1 MKLIQ
6 INSTYNVGSTGRI
19 VEGIAVAAR
28 RRGHLAKAVYGR
40 RAGTGPTETFRIGS
54 AADTAL
60 HGVMSIAADGHGLG
74 SKRATKRLTAW
85 LDEEDPDIVGL
96 HNLHGYY
103 INVPLVFEYLAS
115 KKIPVLWTLHDCWAF
130 TGHCSY
136 FDRVSCERWIE
147 GCHACPMTSFYPR
160 SFVDRSERNWE
171 WKKALLRDFR
181 NLTIITPSHW
191 LAGLVGQSF
200 LGAHPV
206 HVIHNGVDL
215 EVFQP
220 KAKRRSKSVLGVAHV
235 WDDRKGLMDFIALR
249 QVLSDEW
256 EIKLVGL
263 EKKQIRELPRGVTG
277 IERTSSPEELAVL
290 YSEATAFVNPTYSDN
305 FPTTNIEALACGTPI
320 VTYRT
325 GGSPEAVSVKTG
337 RVVDRGDVA
346 GLAAAL
352 YEIASVPGD
361 PWTQACRDHAVA
373 NFSAA
378 DRFADYVGL
387 AESLVEIHQSVAV

>member
-1 MKLIQ
+1 M
-6 INSTYNVGSTGRI
+6 GSTGRI
-19 VEGIAVAAR
+19 VEGIAGAAR

-60 HGVMSIAADGHGLG
+60 HGFLSIAADGHGLG
-74 SKRATKRLTAW
+74 SRRATKRLIAW
-85 LDEEDPDIVGL
+85 LDGENPDIVGL

-103 INVPLVFEYLAS
+103 INVPLVLEYLGS

-136 FDRVSCERWIE
+136 FDRVSCERWIK

-160 SFVDRSERNWE
+160 SFVDRSKRNWE
-171 WKKALLRDFR
+171 WKDALLRDFG
-181 NLTIITPSHW
+181 NLTIVTPSHW
-191 LAGLVGQSF
+191 LAELVGQSI
-200 LGAHPV
+200 LGGYPV

-215 EVFQP
+215 DVFQP
-220 KAKRRSKSVLGVAHV
+220 RVAGGRKVVLGVANV
-235 WDDRKGLMDFIALR
+235 WDDRKGLKDFIALR
-249 QVLSDEW
+249 QVLSDDW

-263 EKKQIRELPRGVTG
+263 DKKQIRELPHGVMG

-305 FPTTNIEALACGTPI
+305 FPTTNIEALACGTPV

-325 GGSPEAVSVKTG
+325 GGSPEAVSAKTG

-352 YEIASVPGD
+352 SEIASEADD

-378 DRFADYVGL
+378 NRFADYVKL
-387 AESLVEIHQSVAV
+387 AESLVGNHQLVFA